1 MEKSATVSLRI
12 DPVLKEESET
22 FLKKM
27 GLSMTSAVTMFLN
40 QMLYEQ
46 AIPFKPCLPKEVNA
60 DLMTGDEFKKALM
73 DSYEKGINGK
83 VIDAKDVL
91 LK

>member
-12 DPVLKEESET
+12 DPKLKDDSEN

-46 AIPFKPCLPKEVNA
+46 AIPFKPCLPKELNA
-60 DLMTGDEFKKALM
+60 DLMTKEELRDEIISGYREALNGDF
-73 DSYEKGINGK
+73 
-83 VIDAKDVL
+83 IDAKE
-91 LK
+91 LKYK

>member
-60 DLMTGDEFKKALM
+60 DLMTGDELRKDIM
-73 DSYEKGINGK
+73 DGYYD
-83 VIDAKDVL
+83 VISGNYVEAKDVL
-91 LK
+91 KK